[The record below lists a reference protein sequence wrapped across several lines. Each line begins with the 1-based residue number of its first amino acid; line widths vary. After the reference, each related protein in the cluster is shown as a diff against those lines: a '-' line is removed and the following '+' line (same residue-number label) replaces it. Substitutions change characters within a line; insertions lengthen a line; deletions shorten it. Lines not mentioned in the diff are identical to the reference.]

1 MGVALL
7 AVVAVL
13 IGVSLTRRSTNELI
27 STPDDVVETSAR
39 TLAEAR
45 QLLKQGDIR
54 GAQQKAGEIPLG
66 SAARSSPD
74 FRAIQAAYAD
84 HLFDLADKA
93 THPADKRAFYDE
105 IARTPSI
112 DSARRQR
119 ANDRLNALGAE
130 AVNIADLPRAVVR
143 APSPSSSTTQAPR
156 KPAPTSDFGEPD
168 EPRPSKPAAT
178 PPAEKPKSSEPTT
191 LVERTRSTHLSAT
204 QPVPV
209 DRLRAFGKDVL
220 LSRPVL
226 AAAGVLALSGV
237 VELVPGLERV
247 RLWSARSGAEAAEPK
262 AEVALAPSAFGTGE
276 AEIRTESHGDG
287 RVPDGTGAARGPIA
301 AQPGAGVP
309 DFLDKE
315 PKVPIVDPSG
325 TALDGFFRALE
336 RTRLKQTGAITRIA
350 HFGDS
355 IVVGDYV
362 SSTLRR
368 RMQEKF
374 GDSGHGYMLIANA
387 WPAYSHADVERYA
400 TVGWNVSRIVG
411 PLAPDGMYGL
421 GCVSFSAD
429 KNALARF
436 GTASGGDYG
445 RAVSRFSISY
455 LAQPNGGAFQVSLD
469 GKPERVIDT
478 TGPEKRVQVAQVDV
492 PDGPHQ
498 LEIQTQRGRSRLF
511 GVVME
516 RDRPGVV
523 LDALGIQGARLRFPG
538 PAGRCALGGAAPVA
552 SPGPRRLSVRRQR
565 ERRRLPV
572 SDGRLPAH
580 DGGGDR
586 AGQEG
591 VARVELSG
599 DRRHGSGCQA
609 RRRADRHRGDPEHLE
624 RAARRRRAHGLRLLR
639 HLRGDGRPGSMAI
652 WVRRQLGQADLTHP
666 TAVGAD
672 VIGTW
677 VFRAL
682 MKRYRERIETGALVA
697 PPSNSAPTSSSPS
710 R

>member
-1 MGVALL
+1 ML
-7 AVVAVL
+7 
-13 IGVSLTRRSTNELI
+13 E
-27 STPDDVVETSAR
+27 
-39 TLAEAR
+39 
-45 QLLKQGDIR
+45 
-54 GAQQKAGEIPLG
+54 
-66 SAARSSPD
+66 
-74 FRAIQAAYAD
+74 
-84 HLFDLADKA
+84 
-93 THPADKRAFYDE
+93 
-105 IARTPSI
+105 
-112 DSARRQR
+112 
-119 ANDRLNALGAE
+119 
-130 AVNIADLPRAVVR
+130 
-143 APSPSSSTTQAPR
+143 
-156 KPAPTSDFGEPD
+156 
-168 EPRPSKPAAT
+168 
-178 PPAEKPKSSEPTT
+178 
-191 LVERTRSTHLSAT
+191 
-204 QPVPV
+204 PVPV

-262 AEVALAPSAFGTGE
+262 TELALAPSAFGTGE

-287 RVPDGTGAARGPIA
+287 RVPEGTSVAQGPIA
-301 AQPGAGVP
+301 AEPGAGVP

-315 PKVPIVDPSG
+315 PKVPIADPSG

-336 RTRLKQTGAITRIA
+336 RTRLKQAGAITRIA

-355 IVVGDYV
+355 IVVSDYV

-368 RMQEKF
+368 RLQEKF

-436 GTASGGDYG
+436 GTASSGDYG

-478 TGPEKRVQVAQVDV
+478 TGPEKRVQVADIDV

-523 LDALGIQGARLRFPG
+523 LDALGIQGARLRFLDQQDDAHWAEQLKWRRPDLVVYQFG
-538 PAGRCALGGAAPVA
+538 ANESGDGFLYPMVDYRRTMEAVIEQGKKALPESSCLVIGAMDRAAKRGDELIGIAVIPSILKEQRGAA
-552 SPGPRRLSVRRQR
+552 
-565 ERRRLPV
+565 ERMGCAFF
-572 SDGRLPAH
+572 DTYEAM
-580 DGGGDR
+580 GG
-586 AGQEG
+586 
-591 VARVELSG
+591 
-599 DRRHGSGCQA
+599 
-609 RRRADRHRGDPEHLE
+609 
-624 RAARRRRAHGLRLLR
+624 
-639 HLRGDGRPGSMAI
+639 PGSMAI

-682 MKRYRERIETGALVA
+682 MKRYRERIETGALAA